1 MPIIDNPK
9 LYNQVKHLAD
19 KLYSKP
25 SAYKSGFLV
34 KKYKELGGTYSD
46 DKEPKNLKRWF
57 QEDWKDIGD
66 KEYPVYRPTKR
77 INKNT
82 PLTPNEI
89 KPSNLKKQ
97 IDLKQIIMGN
107 YNLRPFVSV
116 AERRPKF
123 EGKGLSPNG
132 DLITK
137 SDPKGRF
144 INLKSVEIL
153 EYSNPTIVFKKARK
167 YLGKDVKIELS
178 KNKNK
183 KYMIFNP
190 NTEKWINFGQMGYED
205 FTKHKDPVRRHN
217 YLTRTANMKGNWKDN
232 PYSPN
237 NLSRNILW

>member
-1 MPIIDNPK
+1 MPIIDNQK

-46 DKEPKNLKRWF
+46 DEDAPSPKASKQRATPSPKNLKRWF
-57 QEDWKDIGD
+57 QEDWKDVGD

-77 INKNT
+77 INKDT

-107 YNLRPFVSV
+107 YNL
-116 AERRPKF
+116 PKF
-123 EGKGLSPNG
+123 EGKGLS
-132 DLITK
+132 K
-137 SDPKGRF
+137 AE
-144 INLKSVEIL
+144 EIL

-183 KYMIFNP
+183 KYMVFNP
-190 NTEKWINFGQMGYED
+190 NTEKWINFGQIGYED
-205 FTKHKDPVRRHN
+205 FTKHKDPNRRHN

>member
-1 MPIIDNPK
+1 MPIIDNQK

-107 YNLRPFVSV
+107 YNL
-116 AERRPKF
+116 PKF
-123 EGKGLSPNG
+123 EGK
-132 DLITK
+132 D
-137 SDPKGRF
+137 
-144 INLKSVEIL
+144 LKSEEIL

-183 KYMIFNP
+183 KYMVFNP

-205 FTKHKDPVRRHN
+205 FTKHKDPIRRHN

>member
-1 MPIIDNPK
+1 MPIIDNQK

-57 QEDWKDIGD
+57 QEDWKDVGD

-107 YNLRPFVSV
+107 YNL
-116 AERRPKF
+116 PKF
-123 EGKGLSPNG
+123 EGK
-132 DLITK
+132 D
-137 SDPKGRF
+137 
-144 INLKSVEIL
+144 LKSEEIL

-183 KYMIFNP
+183 KYMVFNP

-205 FTKHKDPVRRHN
+205 FTKHKDPIRRHN

>member
-1 MPIIDNPK
+1 MPIIDNQK
-9 LYNQVKHLAD
+9 LYNQVKYLAD

-57 QEDWKDIGD
+57 QEDWKDIGH

-77 INKNT
+77 INKDT

-107 YNLRPFVSV
+107 YNL
-116 AERRPKF
+116 PKF
-123 EGKGLSPNG
+123 EGRGISKAE
-132 DLITK
+132 
-137 SDPKGRF
+137 
-144 INLKSVEIL
+144 EIL
-153 EYSNPTIVFKKARK
+153 EYSNPSVVFKKARK

-205 FTKHKDPVRRHN
+205 FTKHKDPIRRHN

>member
-57 QEDWKDIGD
+57 QEDWKDIGH

-107 YNLRPFVSV
+107 YNL
-116 AERRPKF
+116 PKF
-123 EGKGLSPNG
+123 EGKG
-132 DLITK
+132 I
-137 SDPKGRF
+137 
-144 INLKSVEIL
+144 KSVEIL
-153 EYSNPTIVFKKARK
+153 QYSNPTIVFKKARK

-205 FTKHKDPVRRHN
+205 FTKHKDPIRRQN

>member
-1 MPIIDNPK
+1 MPIIDNQK

-107 YNLRPFVSV
+107 YNLRPFVPV

-123 EGKGLSPNG
+123 EGKG
-132 DLITK
+132 
-137 SDPKGRF
+137 
-144 INLKSVEIL
+144 LKSVEIL

-205 FTKHKDPVRRHN
+205 FTKHKDPNRRHN

>member
-1 MPIIDNPK
+1 MPIIDNQK

-57 QEDWKDIGD
+57 QEDWKDVGD

-107 YNLRPFVSV
+107 YNL
-116 AERRPKF
+116 PKF
-123 EGKGLSPNG
+123 EGRG
-132 DLITK
+132 
-137 SDPKGRF
+137 
-144 INLKSVEIL
+144 LKSVEIL

-205 FTKHKDPVRRHN
+205 FTKHKDPMRRQN

>member
-1 MPIIDNPK
+1 MPIIDNQK

-57 QEDWKDIGD
+57 QEDWKDIGN

-107 YNLRPFVSV
+107 YNL
-116 AERRPKF
+116 PKF
-123 EGKGLSPNG
+123 EGRGLS
-132 DLITK
+132 K
-137 SDPKGRF
+137 AE
-144 INLKSVEIL
+144 EIL

-183 KYMIFNP
+183 KYMVFNP

-205 FTKHKDPVRRHN
+205 FTKHKDPIRRHN